1 MRKKKINALLALLLV
16 FSMAFSQPAAV
27 FAEENTS
34 VSDSEVNDGAIA
46 EAEENSEG
54 GALSGDDTQ
63 VPEEGDASTGS
74 EDSGDV
80 QTPGDEGGDN
90 AQNPDGE
97 DGSQAGD
104 ENGDDAQNP
113 DGEDGSQTGDENG
126 DDAQEPDEE
135 DGSQAEDGSDV
146 PEADEIDD
154 ETIKAQAQSNGISV
168 ENQKRLN
175 ELGFKTMSLSSSMML
190 EKEALAKVVEE
201 MPKMEAGK
209 DYHENELVY
218 MADSEKD
225 AKEVAECYG
234 GTLSEYSY
242 GVAVADIEQ
251 SVQDAVEI
259 AADVTIPIPA
269 VYPNIVYT
277 IAGEWDNSSVDN
289 SEVTIEDVSDEEQ
302 DSVQPEVSDAAE
314 NTVMA
319 ASVTDPGYDEQWHHE
334 TINTT
339 AAWGVNPT
347 PESKGKGVTVAVL
360 DSGID
365 YNHEDLKENI
375 VDHIS
380 MIGAYDQSGKGMDM
394 DGHGTH
400 CAGLIAAADNGV
412 GGVGVAPRAG
422 IYSVQVTYEGSG
434 STAWIVAGLNAA
446 ITQNVDVISMS
457 LCSKYYDE
465 LEKKAIDNALKKG
478 IVVVASAGNGE
489 AVDKVYEDDGE
500 LYYDNMGVSQKQYP
514 AGYNNV
520 ISVAATGKDN
530 YLTRFSNYGSW
541 VDIAA
546 PGADIYSTLPDSKYG
561 NMSGTSM
568 ACPIVSGTVA
578 LMLAANKN
586 LRDTNTIACVNRIRK
601 ELVAGARADGARGY
615 WYYYKNMYYNEDD
628 KPSYPLLDVEG
639 AVAAVDDAAMTVPV
653 ITFTPK
659 TPDNKN
665 VLEAGAGTQF
675 TLKTDSVH
683 DKIYYTINGK
693 KPTAATGTLYTGA
706 VSLSDYSGKTKIQAI
721 AVRGS
726 KTSKVFSKTYTLN
739 VKINKLIPAGV
750 EEYEDGTTP
759 KAEMKVSIGKSIQL
773 AVDTQPIYAN
783 NKKVTWS
790 CTDAKNWIKVSKSG
804 KVTCNK
810 NATAGHSVTVT
821 AKAQDG
827 SNKECQFIITV
838 VTDAASSLTLEKTS
852 LTMSYW
858 ADYEGTETSFG
869 GDTKYVSQYRLQP
882 KGAANNQYL
891 YKSSNTKVASVTADG
906 LVIAGAKGKAKIT
919 VTANDG
925 SGKKVV
931 CNVNVVTP
939 VIDIMYSSSNGYSG
953 GTGDSNS
960 GAIPIAVG
968 TSLKLKTW
976 VNGAYYNK
984 YLTSEDKRL
993 LAPSNK
999 TLEWS
1004 SSSNKLTAKNG
1015 TIKCA
1020 KDAPLDTT
1028 VNVTISAKNGFGYE
1042 ETVTVKFYIV
1052 DKVTDLYLDVSG
1064 RKYVGVTTTLS
1075 ASGYYVYDPMYGMP
1089 TNGGAVGY
1097 LKVKTASGRTMNLKD
1112 YIEKYDDYDLLQVNV
1127 SNKDVVQY
1135 TFNPSI
1141 GACTLLGLKKG
1152 SAKVNYVLKDGSKK
1166 KFAVNIKVLK

>member
-1 MRKKKINALLALLLV
+1 MRKKKFNALLALLLV

-34 VSDSEVNDGAIA
+34 VSDSEANDGAIA

-54 GALSGDDTQ
+54 GALSEDDTQ
-63 VPEEGDASTGS
+63 VPEEGDVSTGS

-97 DGSQAGD
+97 DGSQTGD
-104 ENGDDAQNP
+104 ENGGDAQNP

-146 PEADEIDD
+146 PEAEETDD

-209 DYHENELVY
+209 DYHEKELVY
-218 MADSEKD
+218 LADSEKD

-289 SEVTIEDVSDEEQ
+289 SEVTIEDVSDEAQ
-302 DSVQPEVSDAAE
+302 DSAQPEVPDAAE
-314 NTVMA
+314 NTVKA
-319 ASVTDPGYDEQWHHE
+319 ASVEDPDYVKQWYHE

-375 VDHIS
+375 VGHIS
-380 MIGAYDQSGKGMDM
+380 TVDGGAGMDT

-400 CAGLIAAADNGV
+400 CAGLIAAADNNV
-412 GGVGVAPRAG
+412 GGVGIAPRAG
-422 IYSVQVTYEGSG
+422 IFSVQVTNEGKG
-434 STAWIVAGLNAA
+434 GTAWIVAGLNAA
-446 ITQNVDVISMS
+446 IDKNVDVISMS
-457 LCSKYYDE
+457 LGSKYYDE
-465 LEKKAIDNALKKG
+465 LEKKAIDKAIKKG

-489 AVDKVYEDDGE
+489 SVPYTFTGDDGNE
-500 LYYDNMGVSQKQYP
+500 YYDDFGVSQKMYP
-514 AGYNNV
+514 AAYNNV
-520 ISVAATGKDN
+520 ISVAATDEKDW
-530 YLTRFSNYGSW
+530 LTYWSNYGSW

-546 PGADIYSTLPDSKYG
+546 PGNQIYSTMPNSSYDK
-561 NMSGTSM
+561 MDGTSM

-601 ELVAGARADGARGY
+601 ELVAGARADGAKGY

-653 ITFTPK
+653 ITFTPN

-665 VLEAGAGTQF
+665 VLEAGTGTKF

-693 KPTAATGTLYTGA
+693 KPTAATGTPYTGA
-706 VSLSDYSGKTKIQAI
+706 VLLDGFSGKTKIQAV

-750 EEYEDGTTP
+750 EYEDGATP
-759 KAEMKVSIGKSIQL
+759 KAEMKVLVGKSIQL
-773 AVDTQPIYAN
+773 AVDTQPKDAN

-827 SNKECQFIITV
+827 SNKECQFIITA
-838 VTDAASSLTLEKTS
+838 VTDAASGLTLDTTS

-858 ADYEGTETSFG
+858 APYSGSEVSFG
-869 GDTKYVSQYRLQP
+869 KNDTKYVNWHQLKVTSA
-882 KGAANNQYL
+882 GAANNQYL

-906 LVIAGAKGKAKIT
+906 VVYAGAKGTAKIT

-925 SGKKVV
+925 SGKKAV
-931 CNVNVVTP
+931 CNVKVVTP
-939 VIDIMYSSSNGYSG
+939 VINIMYSSSNGYSG
-953 GTGDSNS
+953 GTIYTNPTV
-960 GAIPIAVG
+960 IPIAAG

-976 VNGAYYNK
+976 VNFAALK
-984 YLTSEDKRL
+984 SLTSEDKKL

-999 TLEWS
+999 TLEWK

-1028 VNVTISAKNGFGYE
+1028 VDVTISAKDGFGYE
-1042 ETVTVKFYIV
+1042 ESVTVKFYIV
-1052 DKVTDLYLDVSG
+1052 DKVTDLYLDVNG
-1064 RKYVGVTTTLS
+1064 KKYVGVTSTLPE
-1075 ASGYYVYDPMYGMP
+1075 AGYYAYDPMYGMP
-1089 TNGGAVGY
+1089 TNGGAVAI
-1097 LKVKTASGRTMNLKD
+1097 LKVKTASGVTMNLKD
-1112 YIEKYDDYDLLQVNV
+1112 YIKKYDGYDLLQVNV
-1127 SNKDVVQY
+1127 SKRDVVQY
-1135 TFNPSI
+1135 TFNPKE
-1141 GACTLLGLKKG
+1141 GTCTLLGLKKG